1 MASLTAVVRRASG
14 QLRRPQVSSPSAW
27 ATGSTIQRRSFR
39 SNDLPTF
46 KSLQDEFEFED
57 IEEFEGDDATS
68 LGHLILRQQRE
79 YLNLFRKIELEV
91 PQLKAFR
98 RPFVPPPS
106 DKYLTHR
113 QLWYGGEEHPAERK
127 AVIVVPVSKLP
138 LAKPS
143 AVHTFKLLAG
153 PRWTRECPKDA
164 GFSSGELESLG
175 GQGFIKISCEDM
187 PDHGLNLKWCSDV
200 LDRMVTESNNTPDAF
215 KDIPIDERH
224 IRSRDRKQR
233 TGKHHARRAK
243 RPTID
248 DFPKEWLPSAGQSP
262 AAQTI

>member
-1 MASLTAVVRRASG
+1 MASLTAVARRASS
-14 QLRRPQVSSPSAW
+14 QLRRPQLSSPATW
-27 ATGSTIQRRSFR
+27 ATGSTVQRRSFR

-46 KSLQDEFEFED
+46 KSLQDEFELED
-57 IEEFEGDDATS
+57 IEEFEGDDATA

-106 DKYLTHR
+106 NKYLTTR

-127 AVIVVPVSKLP
+127 AVVVVPVSKLP
-138 LAKPS
+138 LSKPS
-143 AVHTFKLLAG
+143 AIHKFKLLAG

-164 GFSSGELESLG
+164 GLSSGELESLRKE
-175 GQGFIKISCEDM
+175 GFVKVSCEDL

-200 LDRMVTESNNTPDAF
+200 LDRMVKESNVSSARTVCTPFA
-215 KDIPIDERH
+215 I
-224 IRSRDRKQR
+224 
-233 TGKHHARRAK
+233 
-243 RPTID
+243 
-248 DFPKEWLPSAGQSP
+248 
-262 AAQTI
+262 

>member
-1 MASLTAVVRRASG
+1 MASLTAVVRRAGS
-14 QLRRPQVSSPSAW
+14 QLRRPQILTPPAW
-27 ATGSTIQRRSFR
+27 ATGSTTQRRSFR

-46 KSLQDEFEFED
+46 KSLQDEFELED
-57 IEEFEGDDATS
+57 IEEFEGDDATA

-91 PQLKAFR
+91 PQLQAFR

-113 QLWYGGEEHPAERK
+113 QLWYGGEEHPAEKK

-138 LAKPS
+138 LTQPS
-143 AVHTFKLLAG
+143 AIHKFKLIAG
-153 PRWTRECPKDA
+153 TRWSRERPKDS
-164 GFSSGELESLG
+164 GFSSHELESLG
-175 GQGFIKISCEDM
+175 EQGFIKISCEDT

-200 LDRMVTESNNTPDAF
+200 LDRMVKESNDPTDAF
-215 KDIPIDERH
+215 SDVPVDDRH

-233 TGKHHARRAK
+233 TGKLHARRAK

-248 DFPKEWLPSAGQSP
+248 DFPKEWLPVGGPQATP
-262 AAQTI
+262 RTI

>member
-1 MASLTAVVRRASG
+1 MASLTAVARRASS
-14 QLRRPQVSSPSAW
+14 QLRRPQILAPSAW
-27 ATGSTIQRRSFR
+27 ATGSTTQRRSFR

-46 KSLQDEFEFED
+46 KSLQDEFELED
-57 IEEFEGDDATS
+57 IEEFEGDDATG

-91 PQLKAFR
+91 PQLK
-98 RPFVPPPS
+98 

-113 QLWYGGEEHPAERK
+113 QLWYGGEEHPAEKK

-138 LAKPS
+138 LTQPS
-143 AVHTFKLLAG
+143 AVHKFKLIAG
-153 PRWTRECPKDA
+153 TRWSREYPKDS
-164 GFSSGELESLG
+164 GFSSHELESLG
-175 GQGFIKISCEDM
+175 EQGFIKISCEDM

-200 LDRMVTESNNTPDAF
+200 LDRMVKESNDPTDTF
-215 KDIPIDERH
+215 SDVPIDDRH

-233 TGKHHARRAK
+233 TGKLHARRAK

-248 DFPKEWLPSAGQSP
+248 DFPKEWLPDGEPQATP
-262 AAQTI
+262 RTI